1 MYLGIVHSVI
11 LSMLPSIVVLLT
23 TLCLCSQ
30 QKQAEEC
37 VSAVVHQSL
46 FEHAMGVCTESCVK

>member
-1 MYLGIVHSVI
+1 MYLGVVHSVI
-11 LSMLPSIVVLLT
+11 FSMLPSIVVLLT

-30 QKQAEEC
+30 HNKQRSVC
-37 VSAVVHQSL
+37 QLSCTQSL